1 MKYNILDAEGNIL
14 NTIVS
19 DADFVEANFD
29 YFEECS
35 NPDPEPAPPEPT
47 AEEEGRQWRDS
58 ELSATDR
65 ASQTPDWPD
74 RDNILTY
81 RQALRD
87 WPSTENFPDTR
98 PELG

>member
-1 MKYNILDAEGNIL
+1 MKYNILDAEGGNVINIIL
-14 NTIVS
+14 ADAEFVS
-19 DADFVEANFD
+19 ANFD
-29 YFEECS
+29 HYELWVA
-35 NPDPEPAPPEPT
+35 PTPAVPT
-47 AEEEGRQWRDS
+47 AEEEARMWRDS

-65 ASQTPDWPD
+65 ASQTPDWPS

-98 PELG
+98 PEL